1 MEALLVVGGFIA
13 AAGLLWLTPKID
25 PDRPVEEPSA
35 QAVTDPPPA
44 LDGPGV
50 LEPALR

>member
-1 MEALLVVGGFIA
+1 MVGGFIA

-25 PDRPVEEPSA
+25 PDRPAEAGVA
-35 QAVTDPPPA
+35 KGVADAPPA
-44 LDGPGV
+44 LDGPGG